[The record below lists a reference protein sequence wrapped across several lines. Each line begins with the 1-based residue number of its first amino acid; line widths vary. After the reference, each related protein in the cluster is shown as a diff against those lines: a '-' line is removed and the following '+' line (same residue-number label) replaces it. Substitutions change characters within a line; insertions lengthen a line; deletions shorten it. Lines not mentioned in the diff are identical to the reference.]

1 MPSESTLLL
10 PAFDT
15 SYESVCTQQAIWKA
29 VDPNRNFDAICRRPP
44 IPAGKSGARFH
55 ALDGLRALAY
65 VWVVAFHCRLHGI
78 ALVSTD
84 LTLGSLGIVLG
95 SFINWGEGGVTLFLV
110 LSGS

>member
-10 PAFDT
+10 PAVDD
-15 SYESVCTQQAIWKA
+15 SREPICNRQAIWKA

-44 IPAGKSGARFH
+44 LPAGKTGARFM

-65 VWVVAFHCRLHGI
+65 LWVVAFHCRLHGI

-84 LTLGSLGIVLG
+84 LVYGFMGTVVG
-95 SFINWGEGGVTLFLV
+95 SFINWGEGGVTIFLV